1 MAHVK
6 KFTKGSSTRIIGHC
20 EREKDENGEY
30 LKYRTGSNIDPTKTK
45 DNHSFRLKGKAENGH
60 ERLQEILDNTYCM
73 NRSDVNVM
81 ADWIITL
88 PKDFK
93 GNKRK
98 FFEECSKFVVERYG
112 KDSFIG
118 GYVHNDEG
126 QPHIHCCFVPR
137 VYDEKKGRYKVCAKE
152 VIDKNDLD
160 TFHTDLETYLLDKGI
175 VEKGQILSGVTKETG
190 GNKTIPELKKL
201 SEKVEKVKG
210 LVKRLDKYIPDEDLN
225 EISEI
230 LDNID
235 TEINGHDEKVKELNI
250 TPKVVK
256 RKVKVR

>member
-1 MAHVK
+1 MAHMK
-6 KFTKGSSTRIIGHC
+6 KFSKGSSTRIIEHC
-20 EREKDENGEY
+20 ERIKDEKGNY
-30 LKYRTGSNIDPTKTK
+30 RKYKTGSDIDDTKTK
-45 DNHSFRLKGKAENGH
+45 ENYPFRLKGHAASGK

-81 ADWIITL
+81 ADWVITL
-88 PKDFK
+88 PKDYK
-93 GNKRK
+93 GNQKK
-98 FFEECSKFVVERYG
+98 FFEACSKFVVDRYG
-112 KDSFIG
+112 KDSFVG
-118 GYVHNDEG
+118 GYVHNDES
-126 QPHIHCCFVPR
+126 QPHIHLCFVPR

-152 VIDKNDLD
+152 VINKKDLD

-210 LVKRLDKYIPDEDLN
+210 LVKRLDEYIPDEDLN

-230 LDNID
+230 LDEID
-235 TEINGHDEKVKELNI
+235 NEINESEKVKELAI
-250 TPKVVK
+250 TPTVVK
-256 RKVKVR
+256 RREKVR